1 MININIKK
9 WKHWK
14 TNSDHRGFS
23 NKLKVM
29 NNNIK
34 GESLAK
40 RLSCLFVEAR
50 QKSMF
55 FSDWTG
61 LNIYYWKKIVKYFDF
76 VKYNFLSHVVD

>member
-1 MININIKK
+1 
-9 WKHWK
+9 
-14 TNSDHRGFS
+14 
-23 NKLKVM
+23 M

-55 FSDWTG
+55 FSYWTG

-76 VKYNFLSHVVD
+76 VKYNFLSHVVEVYFLFIKSFQYLKELGIELQG